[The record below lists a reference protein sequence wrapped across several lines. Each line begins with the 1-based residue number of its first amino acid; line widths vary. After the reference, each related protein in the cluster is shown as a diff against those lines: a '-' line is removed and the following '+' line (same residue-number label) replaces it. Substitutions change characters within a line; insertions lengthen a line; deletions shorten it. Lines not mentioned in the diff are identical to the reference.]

1 MSDTSD
7 GDTRKK
13 VYVRK
18 NINKA
23 SRSHSLELNYTE
35 SEIKN
40 IIGQYDEQNSEAI
53 SNATLSSKE
62 GTKEIEAPK
71 LFTQGNFD
79 KFETLLD
86 QDDVFKP
93 KNSVLRSP
101 KENTDDCNFLDKNTK
116 RPNTSPEIGGAR
128 KKQCENSESAFTPQK
143 DDPRNTTFM
152 TPNIIATEKNESTE
166 DEEKKVIDNILREIE
181 NIEQATNKSKDG
193 EIFFSKNEQSVV
205 REASFAL
212 LKNLTKL
219 AHRLGHLE
227 KENNLLKQTN
237 PFNSRQYNTYA
248 KVLTTKP
255 QQIKP
260 SITAWSTPPTIS
272 RIETIIRIPENEDP
286 KKTIQTL
293 KENVKNKDIGGALK
307 NIRPIKD
314 GGIIIES
321 HSKEQQEKLTKALV
335 NNDNIKIKEIGR
347 HKPRF
352 MVTGIERGYEEKE
365 FLSELIQQN
374 PEVLNAA
381 PEDEFTKMIVVAKK
395 MCRNPLKEN
404 WIIEAP
410 ANIVKW
416 FLKRQI
422 INFDLVAT
430 YVQEYLPLAMCF
442 KCCGF
447 GHVAKYCVK
456 EDICF
461 KCSKKHSSKTCEET
475 EYQCVNCCLMRYTE
489 TKHNAR
495 DWDCPVYKKKLERT
509 RQYVSYNTNENFLE

>member
-1 MSDTSD
+1 M
-7 GDTRKK
+7 
-13 VYVRK
+13 
-18 NINKA
+18 
-23 SRSHSLELNYTE
+23 
-35 SEIKN
+35 
-40 IIGQYDEQNSEAI
+40 
-53 SNATLSSKE
+53 
-62 GTKEIEAPK
+62 
-71 LFTQGNFD
+71 
-79 KFETLLD
+79 
-86 QDDVFKP
+86 
-93 KNSVLRSP
+93 
-101 KENTDDCNFLDKNTK
+101 
-116 RPNTSPEIGGAR
+116 
-128 KKQCENSESAFTPQK
+128 
-143 DDPRNTTFM
+143 
-152 TPNIIATEKNESTE
+152 
-166 DEEKKVIDNILREIE
+166 
-181 NIEQATNKSKDG
+181 
-193 EIFFSKNEQSVV
+193 
-205 REASFAL
+205 
-212 LKNLTKL
+212 
-219 AHRLGHLE
+219 
-227 KENNLLKQTN
+227 
-237 PFNSRQYNTYA
+237 
-248 KVLTTKP
+248 
-255 QQIKP
+255 
-260 SITAWSTPPTIS
+260 
-272 RIETIIRIPENEDP
+272 
-286 KKTIQTL
+286 
-293 KENVKNKDIGGALK
+293 KNKDIGGALK

-461 KCSKKHSSKTCEET
+461 KCSKKHSAKTCEET
-475 EYQCVNCCLMRYTE
+475 EYQCVNCFLMRYTE